1 MAGTQ
6 KKIQKSSVFSPSGHG
21 DLYALDNLYLSPLRE
36 NEVWDLSNISVFS
49 PLNFG
54 FLCMR
59 SVLAAHAESKIAV
72 QGMSS
77 GFIRGLSKIDGFENW
92 DLFESKGFVP
102 KVFGTT
108 FPMSMNSSIHE
119 ILNPALAS
127 YEKELFEEWNPKAVT
142 LTGKWENREI
152 LIAGAALP
160 EDEKNLP
167 KLLKELIQT
176 FSGKSGKFY
185 LRTDKHSYLCL
196 KKEKESLGP
205 VFFQEKEKHWDS
217 FVFLILEIENI

>member
-6 KKIQKSSVFSPSGHG
+6 KQIQKSSVFSPSGHG

-36 NEVWDLSNISVFS
+36 NEIWDFSNVSQFS
-49 PLNFG
+49 PLNLG

-59 SVLAAHAESKIAV
+59 SVLADQNESKITV
-72 QGMSS
+72 QGFGH
-77 GFIRGLSKIDGFENW
+77 GFVRGLSKIEGFEEW
-92 DLFESKGFVP
+92 DLFHTKGFIP
-102 KVFGTT
+102 KVIGKES
-108 FPMSMNSSIHE
+108 PMKLSSSIHE

-127 YEKELFEEWNPKAVT
+127 YEKELFEEWNPK
-142 LTGKWENREI
+142 GISIEGHFENKQI

-167 KLLKELIQT
+167 KLLKELIQIL
-176 FSGKSGKFY
+176 SGTSGKFY

-205 VFFQEKEKHWDS
+205 VFFQEKEKVWNS
-217 FVFLILEIENI
+217 FVFLILEVENS